1 MKWEMIEE
9 DDDKLPLNEEGDDDL
24 DEIE

>member
-1 MKWEMIEE
+1 MKWEMIQE
-9 DDDKLPLNEEGDDDL
+9 DDDKLPLNEEDDDDL